1 MAFLKRLSDSLWD
14 FVSPQKPANTTMPT
28 PRTDIP
34 ATPTRKF
41 SPGDVAKFSRSMSPI
56 ERVSEWQFSAPTTPR
71 STKRKRLHTPGYGSG
86 RRTKQ
91 PKIEL
96 DDTDYSPESD
106 ERGRLGSPMHEDF
119 EERSSFL
126 RTPSRRSATRSP
138 SPSFAE
144 YIRDEDELSADLR
157 VDDEQFNDTPPKKRV
172 VHIPAELSGKHIST
186 EELRAKGWDDD
197 YITLMQRIG
206 LRGREPIL
214 PAYMKFEYRFLPDG
228 LFHSNDE
235 EAFIS
240 SLRNG
245 HFKAG
250 KALQKLLDLG
260 GHIRDRKEVDPQHG
274 RPELEVK
281 RHLKEYLKW
290 AQSDSNLDKQTAIPV
305 LVQVYAEA
313 GTPGEEMTAMAEDKC
328 RALVKKWK
336 TALEVTRSVEM
347 SPVSRTSDGTLLSY
361 EIPTIYAILASDA
374 IVAIMAYTVDSDHCQ
389 PMALFDYNL
398 KDYDV
403 WNSLALALLVCH
415 VRNVQLRI
423 AEDTDIGMKQPN
435 SSESSY
441 SMDEDA

>member
-14 FVSPQKPANTTMPT
+14 YVSPQKQTNTTLPS

-34 ATPTRKF
+34 ATPTRKH
-41 SPGDVAKFSRSMSPI
+41 SPGDLAKFSRSMSPI
-56 ERVSEWQFSAPTTPR
+56 ERVSEWQYNAASSPR
-71 STKRKRLHTPGYGSG
+71 STKRKRLHTPESNSG
-86 RRTKQ
+86 RRVKQ

-96 DDTDYSPESD
+96 EDTDYSPESD
-106 ERGRLGSPMHEDF
+106 ERGRLGSPMREDYD
-119 EERSSFL
+119 ERTSFL
-126 RTPSRRSATRSP
+126 RTPSRRSNTRSP
-138 SPSFAE
+138 SPSFEE

-172 VHIPAELSGKHIST
+172 VHIPAELSSKHIST

-240 SLRNG
+240 SLRNS
-245 HFKAG
+245 HFKAS
-250 KALQKLLDLG
+250 KALQRLLDLG
-260 GHIRDRKEVDPQHG
+260 GHIRDRQEVDPQNA

-281 RHLKEYLKW
+281 RHLKDYMKW
-290 AQSDSNLDKQTAIPV
+290 AQADGVLDKQTAIPV

-313 GTPGEEMTAMAEDKC
+313 GTPGEDMTAMAEDKC
-328 RALVKKWK
+328 RALVQKWK
-336 TALEVTRSVEM
+336 KALEVARSVEL
-347 SPVSRTSDGTLLSY
+347 SPVSRASDATILSY
-361 EIPTIYAILASDA
+361 EIPTVYAILASDA
-374 IVAIMAYTVDSDHCQ
+374 IVAIMAYTVESDKCQ

-403 WNSLALALLVCH
+403 WNSLALAILVCH

-435 SSESSY
+435 SSESSC
-441 SMDEDA
+441 SVDEDA